1 MGGQPGN
8 YFNHS
13 QQAKALQKGPQE
25 HFQGPSKT
33 FSYRFKQQTKCSGC
47 KMSVLCFFDA
57 MPFLMELKDDDICGR
72 GLCFVQCDF
81 AAVIVKFAHLLIFL
95 ESF

>member
-1 MGGQPGN
+1 MWAVSRATTSIILSRQRLSKKVLKDLLIGSSSKLNAQG
-8 YFNHS
+8 
-13 QQAKALQKGPQE
+13 AKCQ
-25 HFQGPSKT
+25 S
-33 FSYRFKQQTKCSGC
+33 C
-47 KMSVLCFFDA
+47 VFFDA

>member
-1 MGGQPGN
+1 MLRVQN
-8 YFNHS
+8 VS
-13 QQAKALQKGPQE
+13 L
-25 HFQGPSKT
+25 
-33 FSYRFKQQTKCSGC
+33 
-47 KMSVLCFFDA
+47 VFFDA

>member
-1 MGGQPGN
+1 
-8 YFNHS
+8 
-13 QQAKALQKGPQE
+13 
-25 HFQGPSKT
+25 
-33 FSYRFKQQTKCSGC
+33 
-47 KMSVLCFFDA
+47 MSVLCFFDA
-57 MPFLMELKDDDICGR
+57 MPFLMELKDDDIVGR

>member
-1 MGGQPGN
+1 
-8 YFNHS
+8 
-13 QQAKALQKGPQE
+13 
-25 HFQGPSKT
+25 
-33 FSYRFKQQTKCSGC
+33 
-47 KMSVLCFFDA
+47 MSVLCFFDA